1 MEQLTITLANR
12 GGASFRVDRHR
23 PLLGQ
28 LEAQGLSLPYGC
40 RYGGC
45 ISCAAKLLS
54 GRIEQREA
62 VALNGRQL
70 ADGYVLLCVARP
82 LTDCTFDV
90 GVESHDKLY
99 RNPFASPMATY
110 MDHDQDYPENYL
122 ATILKEVKTIA
133 MVGASSDPTKFS
145 YGVLR
150 VLHETG
156 YDMIPVN
163 PHEAGHEIRGLRVY
177 ASLAA
182 IDRPVDMVQ
191 VFRSSEALPEIARE
205 AIAIGAKVLW
215 AQLGV
220 RNDEA
225 ARLAEAAG
233 LKVVMNR
240 CPKIEL
246 FRPFWKPR
254 LNQAI

>member
-1 MEQLTITLANR
+1 MTATFMNHDEEY
-12 GGASFRVDRHR
+12 
-23 PLLGQ
+23 P
-28 LEAQGLSLPYGC
+28 
-40 RYGGC
+40 
-45 ISCAAKLLS
+45 
-54 GRIEQREA
+54 
-62 VALNGRQL
+62 
-70 ADGYVLLCVARP
+70 AD
-82 LTDCTFDV
+82 
-90 GVESHDKLY
+90 
-99 RNPFASPMATY
+99 
-110 MDHDQDYPENYL
+110 YL

-163 PHEAGHEIRGLRVY
+163 PKEAGGEIRGLPVTG
-177 ASLAA
+177 SLAE
-182 IDRPVDMVQ
+182 IDRPVDMVE
-191 VFRSSEALPEIARE
+191 VFRSSEAAYAVAKE

-215 AQLGV
+215 MQIGV

-225 ARLAEAAG
+225 ARMAEAAG